1 MYVFHHQPHKN
12 QNNFN
17 YIKHFSITA
26 GKMDDL
32 KKELELDVHKVEKEV
47 LYERWGVKDPSK
59 GLTKAQAEAN
69 LAEYGPN
76 ALTPPPT
83 TPEWIKFC
91 QNLFGGF
98 AMLLWCGAI
107 LCFIA
112 YSIQASAYEEP
123 PDDNLYLG
131 KFVNLFWKE

>member
-1 MYVFHHQPHKN
+1 M
-12 QNNFN
+12 QN
-17 YIKHFSITA
+17 
-26 GKMDDL
+26 L
-32 KKELELDVHKVEKEV
+32 KKELELDVHKVTTDE
-47 LYERWGVKDPSK
+47 LYKRWGVTNPSR
-59 GLTKAQAEAN
+59 GLTADQAKKN
-69 LAEYGPN
+69 LEEFGPN

-98 AMLLWCGAI
+98 AMLLWIGAI

-112 YSIQASAYEEP
+112 YSIQASAFEEP

-131 KFVNLFWKE
+131 TTYFL

>member
-1 MYVFHHQPHKN
+1 MHTRK
-12 QNNFN
+12 
-17 YIKHFSITA
+17 YIVSRQISFQTISNVITRA
-26 GKMDDL
+26 LIFIAAKTEGL
-32 KKELELDVHKVEKEV
+32 KKELELDVHIVTKEE
-47 LYERWGVKDPSK
+47 LYKRWGVVDPSK
-59 GLTKAQAEAN
+59 GLSSEQVAKNQE
-69 LAEYGPN
+69 EFGPN

-98 AMLLWCGAI
+98 AMLLWIGAI

-112 YSIQASAYEEP
+112 YGIQASAFEEP

-131 KFVNLFWKE
+131 K